1 MNEDYY
7 KLYAGMDVWKIYN
20 DSINTLKELEQLNN
34 NMKQKLQRWDYTY
47 AQKMGIM
54 KMAEWF
60 SRWVDVNFYSNGIS
74 ATGGDIAKWL
84 SIASGEASYGESD
97 KLVLTTVREL
107 YLKNYKYTDVADM
120 NTTLS

>member
-7 KLYAGMDVWKIYN
+7 KLYAGMDMWKIYN

-34 NMKQKLQRWDYTY
+34 DMKQKLQRWDYTY

-60 SRWVDVNFYSNGIS
+60 SQWMDVNFYSNGIS
-74 ATGGDIAKWL
+74 ATGGDIARWL
-84 SIASGEASYGESD
+84 SIASSEASYGESD
-97 KLVLTTVREL
+97 KLVLTTLREL
-107 YLKNYKYTDVADM
+107 YLKNYKFTDVADM
-120 NTTLS
+120 HTTL

>member
-84 SIASGEASYGESD
+84 SIASGESSYGESD
-97 KLVLTTVREL
+97 KLVLTTLREL

>member
-84 SIASGEASYGESD
+84 SIASGETSYGESD

>member
-1 MNEDYY
+1 
-7 KLYAGMDVWKIYN
+7 MDMWKIYN

-34 NMKQKLQRWDYTY
+34 DMKQKLQRWDYTY

-74 ATGGDIAKWL
+74 ATGGDIARWL
-84 SIASGEASYGESD
+84 SIASSEASYGESD
-97 KLVLTTVREL
+97 KLVLTTLREL
-107 YLKNYKYTDVADM
+107 YLKNYKFTDVGDM
-120 NTTLS
+120 NTTLP